1 MLSKADRNY
10 ARLCSEELQK
20 LYELAHKWQRLSSGQ
35 LPWLPGF
42 CKDIVTLHT
51 RLNWYV
57 EQWDRD
63 PPNDDAFAPAVSGKS
78 GWSGNF

>member
-10 ARLCSEELQK
+10 ARFCSEELQN

-42 CKDIVTLHT
+42 CKDIVKLHSS
-51 RLNWYV
+51 LDNFV
-57 EQWDRD
+57 AVWDRD